1 MEVSRHEVAFIVLH
15 YLKEFPATYECFQRE
30 SVSLTKVVASD
41 TPPKDLVAILNEYAQ
56 LKLDAV
62 RRERFVAYCDTPH
75 SGAGSSENFNFIQ
88 STLTGLAN
96 LISDYQ
102 TFRRNMVSRLD
113 VSSDFMIVPGNFQ
126 NESNSV
132 FPNNNI
138 LSGSR
143 TLERA
148 TALSLDITPEIASNI
163 KPLLAYDNSVLQ
175 SSKGDEPFVSPK
187 IKINK
192 SPLSSSPNKHFLT
205 SCLSKEELKNIQSND
220 KKKIRLLTKGKLLQ
234 IKLERERQILKCLFP
249 PLQKMS
255 TLLH

>member
-1 MEVSRHEVAFIVLH
+1 VPRYF
-15 YLKEFPATYECFQRE
+15 
-30 SVSLTKVVASD
+30 
-41 TPPKDLVAILNEYAQ
+41 
-56 LKLDAV
+56 
-62 RRERFVAYCDTPH
+62 H

-113 VSSDFMIVPGNFQ
+113 VPSDFMTVPGNFQ

-132 FPNNNI
+132 FPNNI

-187 IKINK
+187 INK
-192 SPLSSSPNKHFLT
+192 SPLSSSTNKHFLT
-205 SCLSKEELKNIQSND
+205 SCLSKEELKNIQNND
-220 KKKIRLLTKGKLLQ
+220 KKK
-234 IKLERERQILKCLFP
+234 
-249 PLQKMS
+249 S
-255 TLLH
+255 DS